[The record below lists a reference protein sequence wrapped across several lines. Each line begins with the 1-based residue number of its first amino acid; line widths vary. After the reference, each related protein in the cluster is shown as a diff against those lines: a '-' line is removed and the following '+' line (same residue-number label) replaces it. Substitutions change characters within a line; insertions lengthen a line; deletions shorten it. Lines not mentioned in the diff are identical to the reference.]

1 MRKILGIRRVFFWL
15 YTLLAL
21 GVVVLAVRSFWR
33 ADEAAWCTW
42 KPKAGT
48 QGVDRRIVIGSNHG
62 GIFLI
67 STLADIPNNTQV
79 DWYGGKP
86 TEVIFR
92 STPEARVAASAIN
105 AAGNSGFAPR
115 PRWLWGGVNL
125 HSESSRSAGNSGTL
139 AAVVVPDWLPLLVL
153 LWPAFVVLRRRR
165 TLRRRRREGLCLYC
179 GYDLRASGAICSECG
194 ERRAELRPV
203 VPPPK
208 PLVSRRTMLTAC
220 AGIVAASLAL
230 AWVVHYSG
238 RPEPAVQFTP
248 GTVLSVDHLP
258 KRVDLELGKGITMR
272 LALIPAGHFTMGS
285 PADEADRQ
293 RWGDHETQHEVT
305 ISKSFYIGE
314 TAVTQEQYEAVM
326 GSNPSEYKGAKNPV
340 ETVSWDEATAFCA
353 SISKRTGRKVG
364 LPMEAQWEY
373 ACRAGTTTPFNTGS
387 VLARDMANYGLWWTY
402 PSNRAG
408 DSREDGPLPV
418 GSFKPNAWGLYD
430 MHGSVWQWC
439 SDLYGDY
446 EKGPATDPTGAT
458 TVGLRVLRGG
468 SWISDPWYCRSAY
481 RGRGVP
487 GYRRGG
493 YGFRVAVVAAGVGLH

>member
-1 MRKILGIRRVFFWL
+1 LKRIRRIFPWFC
-15 YTLLAL
+15 TLLAI
-21 GVVVLAVRSFWR
+21 GVGALAVRSFWR

-42 KPKAGT
+42 MPKAGT
-48 QGVDRRIVIGSNHG
+48 QGIDRRIVIGSDHG
-62 GIFLI
+62 GILLL

-105 AAGNSGFAPR
+105 AAGNSGFEPR

-125 HSESSRSAGNSGTL
+125 HSESGRSPGNSGTL

-165 TLRRRRREGLCLYC
+165 TLRRWRKEGRCLYC

-203 VPPPK
+203 VPPTK
-208 PLVSRRTMLTAC
+208 PLISRRTILTAC
-220 AGIVAASLAL
+220 GGIVAASLAL
-230 AWVVHYSG
+230 AWLVHYSG
-238 RPEPAVQFTP
+238 RPEPAMRLAG
-248 GTVLSVDHLP
+248 GTVLSADHLP
-258 KRVDLELGKGITMR
+258 KRVELELGKGVLMR

-285 PADEADRQ
+285 PANEADRQ
-293 RWGDHETQHEVT
+293 TWGDDETQHQVT
-305 ISKSFYIGE
+305 ISKPFYMGV
-314 TAVTQEQYEAVM
+314 TTVTQEQYEAVM
-326 GSNPSEYKGAKNPV
+326 GSNPSQYKGAKNPV

-353 SISKRTGRKVG
+353 AVSKRTGRKVH
-364 LPMEAQWEY
+364 LPTEAQWEY
-373 ACRAGTTTPFNTGS
+373 ACRAGTATAFNTGS
-387 VLARDMANYGLWWTY
+387 VLARDMANYGGWWTY

-408 DSREDGPLPV
+408 DSAATGALAV

-439 SDLYGDY
+439 SDLYGNY
-446 EKGPATDPTGAT
+446 EKGSVTDPTGAAT
-458 TVGLRVLRGG
+458 DGLRVLRGG
-468 SWISDPWYCRSAY
+468 SWRGTPRYCRSAY
-481 RGRGVP
+481 RSRDYPVYRGDLI
-487 GYRRGG
+487 
-493 YGFRVAVVAAGVGLH
+493 GFRVAVIAAGVDLH